1 MAAAVESGEVAA
13 RMEALGDG
21 VADLIHRCFKLPSC
35 LLIFVVLCFDICGFV
50 PVLLIHF
57 AF

>member
-1 MAAAVESGEVAA
+1 MESGEVAS